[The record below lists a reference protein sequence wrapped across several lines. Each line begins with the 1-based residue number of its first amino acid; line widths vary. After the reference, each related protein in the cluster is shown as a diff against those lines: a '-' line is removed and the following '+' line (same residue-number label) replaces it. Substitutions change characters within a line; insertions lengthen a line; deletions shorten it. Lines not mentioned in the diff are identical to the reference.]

1 MNRRIIKKDY
11 ERLKFV
17 IEKNI
22 QKEKYDLACHYIQ
35 CAGKLAWNACICFSD
50 ETLENMTKYISTR
63 LIQNGITLNKS
74 SDDMEIIFIDTVCAD
89 VRGLGYIYVNALL
102 EKGYKVRYLYLKSKK
117 DKIGITLNCIK
128 NNESSSANSI
138 DDSSIVTAIVE
149 LFNIIKCLNVK
160 KILVNCGDTDVIPC
174 AVLYRI
180 KNVESYRISYGDHT
194 FNLGTSIY
202 KYIIEFR
209 DVGVYITN
217 KCRKVKNK
225 QIVKIPY
232 YPNKLPELK
241 YEGLPFSIEGKK
253 LLVSGGQIYKTV
265 DSNHTFYN
273 LVRTILNN
281 HSECVFL
288 MLSNGSTKG
297 LEDLIREYPD
307 RAFHIRER
315 KDLNE
320 ILKRATLYISTYPV
334 IGALMIQYAV
344 MNNRIPVTFL
354 KDATM
359 QSGVL
364 LNEDSL
370 NIYFDNAECFIKE
383 IDRLLEDDDYRN
395 KQEQLLDGQIIRPEV
410 FADELNLVLQKK
422 GSGFPVGISTITVE
436 QIQSMINETLQGI
449 EAYLSYLGAYPRI
462 EYKYMIKKFPLKTI
476 IGVLYK
482 SIEKIKYKFQK

>member
-1 MNRRIIKKDY
+1 MNCSIIKMDY
-11 ERLKFV
+11 ERLKSV

-22 QKEKYDLACHYIQ
+22 KKEKYDMACHYIQ

-50 ETLENMTKYISTR
+50 DTLENMTKYISTK
-63 LIQNGITLNKS
+63 LLQNEITLNN
-74 SDDMEIIFIDTVCAD
+74 SDNMEIIFIDTVCAD
-89 VRGLGYIYVNALL
+89 VRGLGYIYINALL
-102 EKGYKVRYLYLKSKK
+102 DKGYKVRYLYLKSKE
-117 DKIGITLNCIK
+117 DKIGIILNCIK
-128 NNESSSANSI
+128 NSEGSSANSI
-138 DDSSIVTAIVE
+138 DDSSIITAITE
-149 LFNIIKCLNVK
+149 LFNIIKCLNVQ

-217 KCRKVKNK
+217 KYRKVEKK
-225 QIVKIPY
+225 QIIKIPY
-232 YPNKLPELK
+232 YPNRLPELK
-241 YEGLPFSIEGKK
+241 YQGLPFNIEGKK

-265 DSNHTFYN
+265 DPNHTFYN
-273 LVRTILNN
+273 LIKTILSN

-307 RAFHIRER
+307 RAFHIKER

-334 IGALMIQYAV
+334 FGGLMTQYAV
-344 MNNRIPVTFL
+344 MNNRIPITFL
-354 KDATM
+354 KDATIPR
-359 QSGVL
+359 GIL
-364 LNEDSL
+364 LNEDAL
-370 NIYFDNAECFIKE
+370 NIYFDNAECFMKE
-383 IDRLLEDDDYRN
+383 IDHLLEDDDYRN
-395 KQEQLLDGQIIRPEV
+395 AQERLLNGQIIRPEV
-410 FADELNLVLQKK
+410 FADELNLVLKNR
-422 GSGFPVGISTITVE
+422 GTGFPVKNCPITIE
-436 QIQSMINETLQGI
+436 QLQSRINVTLQGI

-462 EYKYMIKKFPLKTI
+462 ECKYMIKKFPLKTI

-482 SIEKIKYKFQK
+482 SIEKIKYKFKK